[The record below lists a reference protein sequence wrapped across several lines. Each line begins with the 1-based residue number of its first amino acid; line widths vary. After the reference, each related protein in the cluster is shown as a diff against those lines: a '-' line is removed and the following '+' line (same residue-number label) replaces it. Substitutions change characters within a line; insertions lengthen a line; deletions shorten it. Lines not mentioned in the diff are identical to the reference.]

1 MTAGETSISGPG
13 TPWPQ
18 PVELLRDLVDDLHTP
33 NVAQGLA
40 HRGVAGE
47 DGGFK
52 GLREGDIATV
62 IESRIVLDRKLERRL
77 NQAVEL
83 AKRIRSSGVAVT
95 ERWSD
100 AELKLGVGV
109 GAASGYVT
117 VGVIGAASRLEY
129 TAVGPT
135 VNLAAR
141 LCAEAL
147 HGEILVDPRTIALL
161 GAAVESGELIPGEA
175 LTLKGFPLPVQS
187 YVLAAAA

>member
-1 MTAGETSISGPG
+1 MVKRCALAMTAGETAISGPG

-83 AKRIRSSGVAVT
+83 VEPDGQLTEVRPMLRWPSRGSSPASVRASSGSART
-95 ERWSD
+95 RPR
-100 AELKLGVGV
+100 GV
-109 GAASGYVT
+109 
-117 VGVIGAASRLEY
+117 
-129 TAVGPT
+129 P
-135 VNLAAR
+135 AR
-141 LCAEAL
+141 GLRFRR
-147 HGEILVDPRTIALL
+147 I
-161 GAAVESGELIPGEA
+161 
-175 LTLKGFPLPVQS
+175 
-187 YVLAAAA
+187 